1 MPKWYESKQK
11 GGANPDEYLEEFKT
25 PFSSL
30 SDPCEVIKGSKK
42 AVLGKIRTHWAPR
55 ESPKDLEVCEKEIL
69 AIKSNKA
76 GCFVLFWSLLG
87 CHGALRSFSP
97 S

>member
-1 MPKWYESKQK
+1 MKASEK
-11 GGANPDEYLEEFKT
+11 EEPTQISIWRSLKLLF
-25 PFSSL
+25 SL
-30 SDPCEVIKGSKK
+30 SDHCQVFKGSKK